1 LDAKDVKTAV
11 VVGAGVMGHSIAQ
24 VFAQHGIDVGLVDTS
39 DKSLDRAVTL
49 IKSNL
54 NTLTGFKRVAHN
66 EIPTILS
73 RIHPSTDLS
82 TVAHDADFVVETVS
96 EVADVKRK
104 VFAQLGEVCRENTIL
119 SSNTSSLDP
128 FSIAEIRG
136 PERLI
141 IAHWFNPAHIIPLV
155 EVVPGPKTSSEVV
168 ELTAGLMRKLGKM
181 PVVLEQFVSSGIINR
196 IQNAISFTVYE
207 MVDKGWAT
215 PEQIDR
221 AVKAVMGIRLPIL
234 AVCQLLD
241 FTGLDTV
248 NNIVADMGIRFPL
261 IDDMVNQGHLGV
273 KTSRG
278 IYDYS
283 GRSEQEILRKRDE
296 LYLKM
301 LDHLERIK
309 AFDPV

>member
-1 LDAKDVKTAV
+1 MDAKDVKTAV

-24 VFAQHGIDVGLVDTS
+24 VFAQKGIQVSLVDTS
-39 DKSLDRAVTL
+39 DKLLDRAIAL
-49 IKSNL
+49 IKCNL
-54 NTLTGFKRVAHN
+54 NTLAGFKRVTRK
-66 EIPTILS
+66 EIPTILR

-82 TVAHDADFVVETVS
+82 AVAHNADFAVETVS

-104 VFAQLGEVCRENTIL
+104 VFLQLDEVCSRNTIL

-128 FSIAEIRG
+128 FSIADIRR

-168 ELTAGLMRKLGKM
+168 EVTAGLMRRLGKM
-181 PVVLEQFVSSGIINR
+181 PVVLEQFVPSGIVNR
-196 IQNAISFTVYE
+196 IQNAISFVVYE

-221 AVKAVMGIRLPIL
+221 AAKAVMGIRLPIL

-278 IYDYS
+278 IYDYG

-301 LDHLERIK
+301 LEHLERIN

>member
-1 LDAKDVKTAV
+1 MDAKDVKTAV
-11 VVGAGVMGHSIAQ
+11 VVGAGVMGRSIAQ
-24 VFAQHGIDVGLVDTS
+24 VFAQRGIQVALVDTS
-39 DKSLDRAVTL
+39 DNLLDRAVAL
-49 IKSNL
+49 IQSNL
-54 NTLTGFKRVAHN
+54 NTLAGFKRVARKQ
-66 EIPTILS
+66 IPTILS

-82 TVAHDADFVVETVS
+82 AVAPDADFVVETVS
-96 EVADVKRK
+96 EVAEVKRK
-104 VFAQLGEVCRENTIL
+104 VFVQLDEICREDTIL

-128 FSIAEIRG
+128 FSIADIRR
-136 PERLI
+136 PQRLI

-168 ELTAGLMRKLGKM
+168 ELTAGLLQRLGKM
-181 PVVLEQFVSSGIINR
+181 PVVLEQFVPSGIINR

-248 NNIVADMGIRFPL
+248 NNIVAGMGIRFPL

-278 IYDYS
+278 IYDYG

-301 LDHLERIK
+301 LEHLERMK
-309 AFDPV
+309 AFDPI

>member
-24 VFAQHGIDVGLVDTS
+24 VFAQHGIEVGLVDTN
-39 DKSLDRAVTL
+39 DRLLDRAVAL
-49 IKSNL
+49 IQSNL
-54 NTLTGFKRVAHN
+54 NTLAGFKRVTRK
-66 EIPTILS
+66 EIPTILR
-73 RIHPSTDLS
+73 RIRPSTDLCA
-82 TVAHDADFVVETVS
+82 VAHDADFVVETVS

-104 VFAQLGEVCRENTIL
+104 IFAQLGEVCRENTIL

-273 KTSRG
+273 KTSKG

>member
-24 VFAQHGIDVGLVDTS
+24 VFAQHGIEVGIVDTN
-39 DKSLDRAVTL
+39 DKLLDRAVAL
-49 IKSNL
+49 IQSNL
-54 NTLTGFKRVAHN
+54 NTLAGFKRVTRK

-82 TVAHDADFVVETVS
+82 AAAHDADFVVETVS
-96 EVADVKRK
+96 EVADVKRM
-104 VFAQLGEVCRENTIL
+104 VFLQLDEVCRENTTL

-128 FSIAEIRG
+128 FGIADVRI

-168 ELTAGLMRKLGKM
+168 ELTAGLMRRLGKM
-181 PVVLEQFVSSGIINR
+181 PVVLEQFVPSGIINR
-196 IQNAISFTVYE
+196 IQNAISFAVYE
-207 MVDKGWAT
+207 IVDKGWAT

-221 AVKAVMGIRLPIL
+221 AAKAVMGIRLPIL

-248 NNIVADMGIRFPL
+248 NNIVANMGIRFPL

-278 IYDYS
+278 IYDYG

>member
-96 EVADVKRK
+96 EVGEVKRN
-104 VFAQLGEVCRENTIL
+104 VFMQLDEICRKNTIL

-128 FSIAEIRG
+128 FSMADISR

-168 ELTAGLMRKLGKM
+168 ELTAGLMRRLGKM
-181 PVVLEQFVSSGIINR
+181 PVVLEQFVPSGIINR
-196 IQNAISFTVYE
+196 IQNAISFAVYE
-207 MVDKGWAT
+207 IVDKGWAT

-221 AVKAVMGIRLPIL
+221 AAKAVMGIRLPIL
-234 AVCQLLD
+234 GVCQLLD

-248 NNIVADMGIRFPL
+248 NNIVANMGIRFPL

-278 IYDYS
+278 IYDYG

-301 LDHLERIK
+301 LGHLERIK

>member
-1 LDAKDVKTAV
+1 MDAKDVKTAV

-24 VFAQHGIDVGLVDTS
+24 VFAQKGIQVGLVDTS
-39 DKSLDRAVTL
+39 DQLLDRAVAL
-49 IKSNL
+49 IRSNL
-54 NTLTGFKRVAHN
+54 NTLAGFKRVTHK

-82 TVAHDADFVVETVS
+82 AVAHDADFVVETVS

-104 VFAQLGEVCRENTIL
+104 VFVQLDEICRKNTIL

-128 FSIAEIRG
+128 FSMADISR

-168 ELTAGLMRKLGKM
+168 ESAAGLMRRLGKTA
-181 PVVLEQFVSSGIINR
+181 VVLEQFVPSGVINR
-196 IQNAISFTVYE
+196 IQNAISFAVYE

-273 KTSRG
+273 KTSKG
-278 IYDYS
+278 IYDYG

>member
-1 LDAKDVKTAV
+1 MDAKDVKTAV

-24 VFAQHGIDVGLVDTS
+24 VFAQKGIQVGLVDTS
-39 DKSLDRAVTL
+39 DQLLDRAVAL
-49 IKSNL
+49 IQSNL
-54 NTLTGFKRVAHN
+54 NTLAGFKRVTHK

-73 RIHPSTDLS
+73 RIHPLIDLS
-82 TVAHDADFVVETVS
+82 AVAHDADFVVETVS

-104 VFAQLGEVCRENTIL
+104 VFLQLDEICREDTIL

-128 FSIAEIRG
+128 FSIADIRR

-155 EVVPGPKTSSEVV
+155 EVVPGPKTASEVV
-168 ELTAGLMRKLGKM
+168 ELTAGLMRRLGKM
-181 PVVLEQFVSSGIINR
+181 PVVLEEFVPSGIINR

-248 NNIVADMGIRFPL
+248 NNIVAGMGIRFPL
-261 IDDMVNQGHLGV
+261 IYDMVNQGHLGV

-278 IYDYS
+278 IYDYG

-301 LDHLERIK
+301 LEHLERMK
-309 AFDPV
+309 AFDPI